1 MTDLSLMAPVIRTTS
16 TFHEVKSFAHEKL
29 KGQYRTRYQSPNLR
43 DFLEDP
49 NQDLKKF
56 GVSRK
61 KGDETTTT
69 TVDLVSDLV
78 EECPIYIKRYN
89 TKNAWHALRR
99 TVQPSRAENCWMHA
113 ITLENLGIAIAPP
126 VAFIQEYLG
135 TGLKGRSW
143 YLSESVDGENCLNH
157 LPTINDET
165 VQAQILEQIIDTLKK
180 IWDRHITHGDL
191 KGDNILLLQDQVVL
205 LDLDAMKQH
214 EDEEAARRHVDKD
227 KERFLLN
234 WEKDKHHPGLYEL
247 TRRKLSEA
255 GCREQ

>member
-1 MTDLSLMAPVIRTTS
+1 MSDKV
-16 TFHEVKSFAHEKL
+16 ESFAHEKL
-29 KGQYRTRYQSPNLR
+29 KGQYRTRYQSPKLR
-43 DFLEDP
+43 DFLEHPD
-49 NQDLKKF
+49 QDLKKF
-56 GVSRK
+56 GGGSPIK
-61 KGDETTTT
+61 DDQTT
-69 TVDLVSDLV
+69 TVTLVANLV

-89 TKNAWHALRR
+89 KKNAWHALRR
-99 TVQPSRAENCWMHA
+99 SVSKSRAENCWMHA
-113 ITLENLGIAIAPP
+113 ITLENLGIAVAPP

-135 TGLKGRSW
+135 TGLKGGSW
-143 YLSESVDGENCLNH
+143 YLSKSVVGPTCLNR
-157 LPTINDET
+157 LPTIDDET

-180 IWDRHITHGDL
+180 IWDHHITHGDL

-234 WEKDKHHPGLYEL
+234 WEKNKHHPGLYEL

>member
-1 MTDLSLMAPVIRTTS
+1 M
-16 TFHEVKSFAHEKL
+16 
-29 KGQYRTRYQSPNLR
+29 
-43 DFLEDP
+43 
-49 NQDLKKF
+49 
-56 GVSRK
+56 
-61 KGDETTTT
+61 
-69 TVDLVSDLV
+69 
-78 EECPIYIKRYN
+78 
-89 TKNAWHALRR
+89 
-99 TVQPSRAENCWMHA
+99 
-113 ITLENLGIAIAPP
+113 
-126 VAFIQEYLG
+126 
-135 TGLKGRSW
+135 
-143 YLSESVDGENCLNH
+143 DGENCLNH

-180 IWDRHITHGDL
+180 IWDHHITHGDL

-234 WEKDKHHPGLYEL
+234 WEKDKHPGLYEL

>member
-1 MTDLSLMAPVIRTTS
+1 MSDKI
-16 TFHEVKSFAHEKL
+16 ESFAHEKL
-29 KGQYRTRYQSPNLR
+29 KGQYRTRYQSPQLR

-49 NQDLKKF
+49 DQDLEKF
-56 GVSRK
+56 GGSSPIK
-61 KGDETTTT
+61 DDQTT
-69 TVDLVSDLV
+69 TVTLVANLV

-99 TVQPSRAENCWMHA
+99 TVRRSRAENCWIHA
-113 ITLENLGIAIAPP
+113 ITLENLGIAVAPP

-135 TGLKGRSW
+135 TGLKGSSW
-143 YLSESVDGENCLNH
+143 YLSKSVDGENYLKH
-157 LPTINDET
+157 LPTIDDET

-214 EDEEAARRHVDKD
+214 EDEEAARRHVGKD
-227 KERFLLN
+227 VERFLLN
-234 WEKDKHHPGLYEL
+234 WQKDHPHPALYEL

-255 GCREQ
+255 GFSKQQ

>member
-1 MTDLSLMAPVIRTTS
+1 MSDKV
-16 TFHEVKSFAHEKL
+16 ESFAHEKL
-29 KGQYRTRYQSPNLR
+29 KGQYRTRYQSPKLR
-43 DFLEDP
+43 DFLENPD
-49 NQDLKKF
+49 QDLKKF
-56 GVSRK
+56 GGGSPIK
-61 KGDETTTT
+61 DDQTT
-69 TVDLVSDLV
+69 TVTLVANLV

-89 TKNAWHALRR
+89 KKNAWHALRR
-99 TVQPSRAENCWMHA
+99 SVRKSRAENCWMHA
-113 ITLENLGIAIAPP
+113 ITLENLGIAVAPP

-180 IWDRHITHGDL
+180 IWDHHITHGDL

>member
-1 MTDLSLMAPVIRTTS
+1 MSDKV
-16 TFHEVKSFAHEKL
+16 ESFAHEKL
-29 KGQYRTRYQSPNLR
+29 KGQYRTRYQSPTLR

-49 NQDLKKF
+49 DQDLKKF
-56 GVSRK
+56 GGSRI

-99 TVQPSRAENCWMHA
+99 TVRRSRAENCWMHA
-113 ITLENLGIAIAPP
+113 ITLENLGIAVAPP

-143 YLSESVDGENCLNH
+143 YLSKSVDGKNCLER
-157 LPTINDET
+157 LLTIDDET

-180 IWDRHITHGDL
+180 IWARHITHGDL
-191 KGDNILLLQDQVVL
+191 KGDNILLPQDQAVL

-214 EDEEAARRHVDKD
+214 EDEEAARRHIDKD

-234 WEKDKHHPGLYEL
+234 WEEDKHHPGLYEL
-247 TRRKLSEA
+247 TRRKLSET
-255 GCREQ
+255 GFREQ